1 MNTIKHYSTPA
12 GVIEITIQNK
22 HMIRAIFIDNPVQEL
37 SLITQV
43 PKLSLQGTPFQ
54 IKVWQAA
61 QAIPAGTTTTY
72 KNLAIAIGHPKA
84 WRAVATAL
92 GDNKIVYFV
101 PCHRVIASNGKLAG
115 YAYGLE
121 RKKILLESEGA
132 QLTDSTRKD

>member
-1 MNTIKHYSTPA
+1 MNTIHYYSTPA
-12 GVIEITIQNK
+12 GTIEITVHNDRVV
-22 HMIRAIFIDNPVQEL
+22 RALFIDNPKQTVPM
-37 SLITQV
+37 ITQV

-61 QAIPAGTTTTY
+61 LEIPSGSTTTY
-72 KNLAIAIGHPKA
+72 KKLAETIGHPQA

-121 RKKILLESEGA
+121 RKRVLLEAEGA
-132 QLTDSTRKD
+132 QL